1 MYFQIHPG
9 DVGCVDAMCAA
20 EENGWFSRL
29 SSLDLMVRS
38 GTHLALL
45 KVVVA
50 LATNVRSFALNSTVD
65 LDEDIVRSVLQ
76 WNDFERLFLRHLNHP
91 FNSLVSSLQQNSSSS
106 KSRNFKISKAASRI
120 FSSL

>member
-9 DVGCVDAMCAA
+9 DVGCVDGICAS
-20 EENGWFSRL
+20 EGNGWFSRL

-38 GTHLALL
+38 GTHLTLL

-50 LATNVRSFALNSTVD
+50 LAANVRFFALNSTVD

-76 WNDFERLFLRHLNHP
+76 WNHFERLLRRQ
-91 FNSLVSSLQQNSSSS
+91 V
-106 KSRNFKISKAASRI
+106 NFPSDI
-120 FSSL
+120 

>member
-76 WNDFERLFLRHLNHP
+76 WNDFERLFLRHLNRP
-91 FNSLVSSLQQNSSSS
+91 LLSSLPF
-106 KSRNFKISKAASRI
+106 SRVRSHQSRDISK
-120 FSSL
+120 